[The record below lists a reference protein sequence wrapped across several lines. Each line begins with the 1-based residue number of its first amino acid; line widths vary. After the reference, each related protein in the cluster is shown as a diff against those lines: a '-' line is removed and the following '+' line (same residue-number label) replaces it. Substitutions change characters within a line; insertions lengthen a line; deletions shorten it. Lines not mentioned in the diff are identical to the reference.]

1 MVYGRQAA
9 SKPSQHFLKNHQ
21 TCFHYIKYIIPSII
35 KYIKWDIIDT
45 LNSLVQI
52 CTEIQQI
59 NITIISFFY
68 GHGANKQYTIL
79 TIQVKLTLDWRA
91 SKHQLLGYILVK
103 IGWIHPSQDQLI
115 FNGAL
120 TIPDCWD
127 KYLLIYFIHL

>member
-1 MVYGRQAA
+1 MAGSKQTI
-9 SKPSQHFLKNHQ
+9 STFFEKPSDVLSLHKIYYSIHNKIYKMRYYWYSQFTCSNMYRNSTNQYHNHF
-21 TCFHYIKYIIPSII
+21 
-35 KYIKWDIIDT
+35 
-45 LNSLVQI
+45 
-52 CTEIQQI
+52 
-59 NITIISFFY
+59 FFY

-91 SKHQLLGYILVK
+91 SKHQLLGCILVK